1 MIALRPYTKIAA
13 SLFVVVMFKFRIEN
27 PFPSFEGKKKKN
39 FNYPK
44 KKKNIEVFFEIYL
57 LSVPL
62 NGAVRFP
69 IGRKL

>member
-44 KKKNIEVFFEIYL
+44 KKKKILKFFLKYIY
-57 LSVPL
+57 
-62 NGAVRFP
+62 
-69 IGRKL
+69 